1 MTGTRRINRTI
12 AMRVALAAAV
22 FAVLAPSLF
31 VSTPPLGDFVN
42 HAARLW
48 LLAGGAT
55 MPPLDSIYEVRW
67 SQATTNVAVDA
78 MAVALGRL
86 IPISIVSSALV
97 ALSFL
102 LPPLGAALLNIA
114 VFRRTHWWQVL
125 IFLFAWGFTSVHGL
139 MNFHIGLGLALLAA
153 ALDVRLDSLGTW
165 ARLALRIAC
174 AGLLFSV
181 HAFALAFYLALI
193 GALVLGRDLA
203 ALTSVRGLWSRGLAA
218 AVAVLPLLVL
228 PVAMM
233 LASSALPGAHLAAGA
248 AGAQAPPDQFGIY
261 WQNPGII
268 DRLGIMLIPIRTYRL
283 VVDLFFLLCLAVPF
297 FLAMAKRRLALHGG
311 LFLVALILV
320 AASQVM
326 PIGVNGTWWLDK
338 RLPNMAAL
346 MMAASLQPLVA
357 SFGRRGRVA
366 VAAALLIL
374 SARAAWIAHAWS
386 AVRADTLAV
395 ERVLTHV
402 PPGAALLSMQNLP
415 DSHQA
420 IWHGP
425 LGRFTYGEPAYRHL
439 PSLAIVQRRA
449 FVPTLFTAAGKQ
461 PVTVRPPWS
470 EIAVPEGDL
479 PSPSALRDPRIIAH
493 RFPYLAHWRTR
504 FDYLLLLNADMADG
518 KGQLPDD
525 PALTLV
531 ADEGFAR
538 LYRIVRSEPPAV
550 RR

>member
-1 MTGTRRINRTI
+1 MSGARRINRTI
-12 AMRVALAAAV
+12 EMRIALAAAV

-31 VSTPPLGDFVN
+31 VANPPLGDFAN

-48 LLAGGAT
+48 LLAGGANL
-55 MPPLDSIYEVRW
+55 PPLDTIYEVRW

-78 MAVALGRL
+78 VATAIGQL

-102 LPPLGAALLNIA
+102 LPPLGAALLNMAI
-114 VFRRTHWWQVL
+114 FRRTHWWQIL
-125 IFLFAWGFTSVHGL
+125 IFLFAWGYSSIHGL

-153 ALDVRLDSLGTW
+153 ALDVSLDKLGPW

-203 ALTSVRGLWSRGLAA
+203 ELASVRGLWSRGLKTAI
-218 AVAVLPLLVL
+218 AVLPLLLL

-233 LASSALPGAHLAAGA
+233 LASSALPGAHLAADATGP
-248 AGAQAPPDQFGIY
+248 QAPPDQFGIH
-261 WQNPGII
+261 WDTPSVIE
-268 DRLGIMLIPIRTYRL
+268 RLGITLIPIRTYNHF
-283 VVDLFFLLCLAVPF
+283 VDLFFLICLAVPF

-320 AASQVM
+320 VASQFM
-326 PIGVNGTWWLDK
+326 PLGMNGTWWLEK

-357 SFGRRGRVA
+357 SFGRRGRIA
-366 VAAALLIL
+366 VVAALLVL
-374 SARAAWIAHAWS
+374 SVRATWIAHAWN
-386 AVRADTLAV
+386 AGTAGTLAV

-402 PPGAALLSMQNLP
+402 PPGAAVLPMQNIP
-415 DSHQA
+415 HRDQA

-425 LGRFTYGEPAYRHL
+425 FGLFTYGEPTYRHL
-439 PSLAIVQRRA
+439 PTLAIVQRRA
-449 FVPTLFTAAGKQ
+449 FVPMLFTAAGKQ

-470 EIAVPEGDL
+470 EIAVPEGDI
-479 PSPSALRDPRIIAH
+479 PSPSVLGEPEVIAY
-493 RFPYLAHWRTR
+493 RFPYLAFWRTR

-518 KGQLPDD
+518 MGPLPDD